1 MACDRWVEAISAR
14 ADGEDPGVDERLLDA
29 HLAGCPAC
37 RSFEAL
43 LGESTR
49 RARVA
54 EAPVVPDQARAVVAL
69 NAALDRASRPL
80 VVRVLLAIA
89 AGWIV
94 ALSAKPLVLGEQG
107 GAYSHDARHLGAFSV
122 AYAVALLVAAAR
134 PARARAILPVAVVLT
149 GAILITALI
158 DVVEGRIP
166 LVHESVHLPELF
178 SIVLVWLLATPPP
191 APVAGADGPPRLRAV
206 ASDGREPAAPSGEP
220 TDADEPAGA
229 LVELS
234 ARVTVRPGP
243 ERPPTA

>member
-14 ADGEDPGVDERLLDA
+14 ADGEDPGVDERLLEA
-29 HLAGCPAC
+29 HLAGCASC

-43 LGESTR
+43 LGDSRR

-80 VVRVLLAIA
+80 VVRLLLAIA
-89 AGWIV
+89 AGWIA
-94 ALSAKPLVLGEQG
+94 ALSVKPLVLGEQG
-107 GAYSHDARHLGAFSV
+107 GGYSHDARHLGAFSV

-149 GAILITALI
+149 GAILITAVI

-166 LVHESVHLPELF
+166 LVHESVHLPELL

-191 APVAGADGPPRLRAV
+191 APSARGGDPPRLRAV
-206 ASDGREPAAPSGEP
+206 G
-220 TDADEPAGA
+220 DEPAPADAGDA
-229 LVELS
+229 ADGLPAPPADVVLLERLAATRRS
-234 ARVTVRPGP
+234 PE
-243 ERPPTA
+243 ERPPA